1 MEKEVL
7 EEIWE
12 KLAKLEELGG
22 VPDELDIPTDELNG
36 LTEQKA
42 VELIKELDREIDE
55 RIEEEAEAYA
65 LEGLEGGGEDGEG

>member
-1 MEKEVL
+1 MRKEVL

-12 KLAKLEELGG
+12 KFAKLEELGG
-22 VPDELDIPTDELNG
+22 IPDELDIPTDELNG

-42 VELIKELDREIDE
+42 GELLKQLDELIDE

-65 LEGLEGGGEDGEG
+65 HEAFEEYGVEER